1 MSCLWESIVIFSYA
15 PNGYSRS
22 ISQIFP
28 EWTFVG
34 MCMRTKTSSLHLL
47 LLAMLPCFIFCT
59 EWMQPAVSLQGKKV
73 LFISKVSDNSSGL
86 CTWLLRVA
94 SCEGVKCGFLWRDN
108 HILSLH
114 WSKWAIF
121 WSLSFRS
128 ERVPCQIKVHRSGV
142 LSTKL
147 DFFFFLQSMG
157 DFPPDLVKE
166 EKKKWE
172 RREKPK
178 SSITLLQSYWQWM
191 LNITMEQIIIWELEI
206 TLVIVHRYIHTHAH
220 MSYCSLYWISCWL
233 KP

>member
-15 PNGYSRS
+15 SNGYSRS

-147 DFFFFLQSMG
+147 DFFFFFYKVWG
-157 DFPPDLVKE
+157 IFPLIWSRKKRKSEKE
-166 EKKKWE
+166 GKN
-172 RREKPK
+172 K
-178 SSITLLQSYWQWM
+178 SQ
-191 LNITMEQIIIWELEI
+191 
-206 TLVIVHRYIHTHAH
+206 V
-220 MSYCSLYWISCWL
+220 
-233 KP
+233 